1 MWQRDQMGDVGR
13 IILTQIFRKQIQAA
27 WTVWAEERDKRQAI
41 VNIVTGFRAPKK
53 CHEFLD

>member
-1 MWQRDQMGDVGR
+1 MGDVGR